1 MIEYISDWKVTSC
14 DDIVEAAYL
23 IESQLDDGPRE
34 DTKRLAN
41 EIMSEVERRGYM
53 FETSQIEEIHEVF
66 ERLISHGSMSPTF
79 QRIDEAFVRKI
90 KSIDVVSKLNAQLFA
105 DDLEER
111 AKYAVGYDPKTGRI
125 TLRHG
130 DCRIVL

>member
-53 FETSQIEEIHEVF
+53 FETS
-66 ERLISHGSMSPTF
+66 
-79 QRIDEAFVRKI
+79 
-90 KSIDVVSKLNAQLFA
+90 
-105 DDLEER
+105 
-111 AKYAVGYDPKTGRI
+111 
-125 TLRHG
+125 
-130 DCRIVL
+130 